1 LAPRGGAVPARG
13 TRRRDSARWLGLRG
27 GGASSNRGPAAWQ
40 RGAPGFGLR
49 WLGDIV
55 ARVFGAIGQ
64 VSEGTARHAG
74 GIGLLVWRSGQALI
88 MGRVAYRDILNQI
101 YAVGVQSLPLVMVT
115 ATLSGVVTSQQGSYQ
130 FSGGVPL
137 YILGSVVSSSV
148 ILELGPVL
156 TAVVI
161 IGRVGARITA
171 ELGTMVVSEQID
183 AYHSLGRDPIALLAA
198 PRVLAGIVVMPLLVG
213 FADLIGIMAGQIAA
227 NWQVGLSYE
236 SFYYGAR
243 LFWHSWDLLYSFTK
257 ALVFGLA
264 IPLISVHM
272 GLRTK
277 GGAEGVGRTTTQAV
291 MFMTLTILI
300 LDALFPPL
308 MLQ

>member
-1 LAPRGGAVPARG
+1 
-13 TRRRDSARWLGLRG
+13 
-27 GGASSNRGPAAWQ
+27 
-40 RGAPGFGLR
+40 
-49 WLGDIV
+49 
-55 ARVFGAIGQ
+55 
-64 VSEGTARHAG
+64 
-74 GIGLLVWRSGQALI
+74 
-88 MGRVAYRDILNQI
+88 
-101 YAVGVQSLPLVMVT
+101 
-115 ATLSGVVTSQQGSYQ
+115 
-130 FSGGVPL
+130 
-137 YILGSVVSSSV
+137 
-148 ILELGPVL
+148 
-156 TAVVI
+156 
-161 IGRVGARITA
+161 VGARITA

-198 PRVLAGIVVMPLLVG
+198 PRVLAGIVVTPLLVG
-213 FADLIGIMAGQIAA
+213 FADLIGILAGQIAA
-227 NWQVGLSYE
+227 TWQVGLSWE
-236 SFYYGAR
+236 SFFYGAR
-243 LFWHSWDLLYSFTK
+243 LFWHSWDLLYSLTK